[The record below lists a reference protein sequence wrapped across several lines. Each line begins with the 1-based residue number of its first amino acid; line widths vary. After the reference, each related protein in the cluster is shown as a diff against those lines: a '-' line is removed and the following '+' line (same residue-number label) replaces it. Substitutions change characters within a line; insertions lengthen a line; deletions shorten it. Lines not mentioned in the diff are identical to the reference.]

1 MSRRYWISDMLI
13 KIIALSLTATLLA
26 VILKKYNKELLPFL
40 EITVVILAVALIRE
54 SLSSQQG
61 TLKNIF
67 NAYSS
72 GDELFSCLFKGAAI
86 TVLTKLASQVCRES
100 GNSLMGEVVELG
112 GRVMLIVI
120 AIPFIS
126 EVAQTAL
133 SFVK

>member
-1 MSRRYWISDMLI
+1 MLI
-13 KIIALSLTATLLA
+13 KIIALGLTATLLA

-40 EITVVILAVALIRE
+40 EITVVILVIALIRE

-67 NAYSS
+67 NAYGS